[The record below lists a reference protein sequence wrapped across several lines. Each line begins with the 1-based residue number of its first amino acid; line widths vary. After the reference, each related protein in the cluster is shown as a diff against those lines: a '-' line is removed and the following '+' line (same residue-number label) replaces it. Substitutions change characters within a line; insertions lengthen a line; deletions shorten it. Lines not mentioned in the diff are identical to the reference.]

1 MIDEMPPAWRPEE
14 APALVEA
21 CAQVMSAQGLRLS
34 VRALLEGEAESP
46 AQLSPEGL
54 LRTLKRHGCS
64 ARWVR
69 RDWQTLSAAYLP
81 AVVKT
86 QAGGFLVL
94 QQLEAAGV
102 RITVPETGAERVLTQ
117 AQAAET
123 LDAWLLLI
131 QPLVHVS
138 AQRAPEG
145 LGETRG
151 WLWSAF
157 RTFLPAYRD
166 VVIATLLINLFA
178 LASAFFSMQVYDRVV
193 PSLAFSTLWVLAIG
207 VMLAIL
213 IESALRVLRA
223 HVMEDVGKR
232 VDVLLSARL
241 FRHLLA
247 LRLEDRPTNSGS
259 FANQLREFDAVREF
273 IGAVTLTGL
282 VDLPFCLLFIT
293 ILALINPV
301 MVLPVLVAVPLL
313 VGLGWLAYRKIA
325 GAIASYLQESAWK
338 QGIAVEAVQHLP
350 GIRAANAGTTVRR
363 RWEQSVALTAS
374 ANTVTRHWS
383 SHAALGAQTLQQ
395 MTVVALLVLGVYQI
409 GEAALS
415 LGGLI
420 AVTIL
425 AGRAMAPLA
434 QLSTL
439 IARYQVARTSY
450 ESLNRFME
458 LQEVRQV
465 DRSYLSQPRCQGQ
478 ITLTGVKFHYA
489 GMPAPACEVPQL
501 GIRPGERIAVVGAV
515 GSGKTTL
522 LNLLG
527 SLVAPTNGML
537 LYDGVAAAQIDP
549 ADIRANI
556 AYLPQTPFLLQGS
569 LRENVLLGLAG
580 IDDARLLSAAQA
592 TGLDQ
597 VVNRHPAG
605 WELPIGQGGEG
616 LSGGQRQL
624 VALTRALLSS
634 APILLL
640 DEPTGSVDIQAE
652 QHLVKV
658 LDEHCAGRTLIFTTH
673 RPAMLNLAT
682 RVLMMANG
690 RVISDKPRAS
700 AAKPAA
706 TAATVTATVSPA
718 SKPASETST

>member
-1 MIDEMPPAWRPEE
+1 MIDELPPAWRPEE